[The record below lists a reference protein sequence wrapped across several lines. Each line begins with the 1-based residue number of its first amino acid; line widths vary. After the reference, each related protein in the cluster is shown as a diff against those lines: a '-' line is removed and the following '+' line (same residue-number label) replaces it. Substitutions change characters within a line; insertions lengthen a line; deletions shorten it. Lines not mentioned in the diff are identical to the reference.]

1 MLESKVK
8 IPRSGLHTVNGKK
21 GNLQNALYN
30 VFFFFF
36 LINFKKGLKSNLVLL
51 K

>member
-8 IPRSGLHTVNGKK
+8 IPRSGLHTINGIK

-30 VFFFFF
+30 VFFF
-36 LINFKKGLKSNLVLL
+36 LSHFKKGLKSNLILL